1 MLITNPPAEITDSL
15 MMLGTSLYPLYLV
28 RSKDE
33 GAIFEGGVG
42 AMGPVLRQQ
51 IEGLGIASGYVKQMI
66 VTHAHPDHVMAVPMF
81 RKMFPG
87 ITVCASEAAVATLS
101 AEKAVSFFAKADQMI
116 TETLLKMGVIAE
128 EHRPEP
134 LTATQV
140 PIDRVLREGATVAVG
155 EARFNVLETPG
166 HSDCSLS
173 FYEPAGGI
181 LIASD
186 ATGYYMPEHDWWW
199 PNYFTGYGA
208 YASSLRRLAALDAE
222 VLCLSHN
229 AAVKGAEDVAAYF
242 RKAIS
247 ATEAYHERIVSEFRA
262 GKAPGDIA
270 AQLGAEVYE
279 KTQLA
284 PLEFFQR
291 NCVLLLKQSLRHE
304 GLSVDG

>member
-1 MLITNPPAEITDSL
+1 MLITNPPVEITDSL
-15 MMLGTSLYPLYLV
+15 LMLGTRLYPLYLV
-28 RSKDE
+28 QSGEE

-42 AMGPVLRQQ
+42 AMGPVLKQQ
-51 IEGLGIASGYVKQMI
+51 IERLGIAAGCVKQII

-81 RKMFPG
+81 RTMFPG
-87 ITVCASEAAVATLS
+87 ITVCASKAAVATLS
-101 AEKAVSFFAKADQMI
+101 TEKVVAFFAKADQMI
-116 TETLLKMGVIAE
+116 TGTLVKMGVIGE
-128 EHRPEP
+128 EHRPEL
-134 LTATQV
+134 LTAAQV
-140 PIDRVLREGATVAVG
+140 PVDRVLSEGSTVAVG
-155 EARFNVLETPG
+155 EARFDVLETPG

-173 FYEPAGGI
+173 FHEPTAGI

-186 ATGYYMPEHDWWW
+186 ATGYYIPEHDWWW

-229 AAVKGAEDVAAYF
+229 AAVKGAEDVATYF
-242 RKAIS
+242 RNAIS
-247 ATEAYHERIVSEFRA
+247 ATETYHERIVSEFRA

-291 NCVLLLKQSLRHE
+291 NCLLLSKQSLQHE
-304 GLSVDG
+304 GLSVEQ